1 MKLSEIFRISLTN
14 LKSNRMRTLLTVVG
28 ISIGIATI
36 VFLVSLG
43 YGLQELSIKKIASI
57 EAINTLDVSPGKNSS
72 QLVDDQFIEKLKKMQ
87 DIGKISPLLSMG
99 TKFEF
104 EGKQTDAVGNFIDD
118 DYAKL
123 EGINPVLGAF
133 FANSPGDAVVST
145 ALLKAI
151 NVEENNALMKEA
163 NVNVIMVNSSTREK
177 ISVKKQYKIIG
188 VIKDDSTSYAFFPK
202 ASVVKDI
209 SWPLVYNS
217 VKVKVGDQSK
227 IQDVKSQI
235 SSMGYSVTSI
245 ADTISQVDRI
255 FNIIQLVLAF
265 FGFVALM
272 VASIGMFNTMTIALL
287 ERTRDIGI
295 MKSIGVKDRDVSKI
309 FLFESA
315 LIATSGGLL
324 GVIGGWLTA
333 KIINFVINI
342 LAQSVGGEAQN
353 LFSMPI
359 VFALIIVLFSMAVG
373 IGTGFYPS
381 KRASKLNPLD
391 ALRYE

>member
-72 QLVDDQFIEKLKKMQ
+72 QLVDDQFIEKLKGMQ

-104 EGKQTDAVGNFIDD
+104 EGRQTDAVGNFIDD

-133 FANSPGDAVVST
+133 FANTPGDAVVST

>member
-14 LKSNRMRTLLTVVG
+14 LKSNKMRTLLTVVG

-57 EAINTLDVSPGKNSS
+57 EAINTLDVSPGKNST
-72 QLVDDQFIEKLKKMQ
+72 QLVNDAFIDKLKNTPN
-87 DIGKISPLLSMG
+87 ISKISPLLSMG

-104 EGKQTDAVGNFIDD
+104 EGRQTDAVGNFIDD

-133 FANSPGDAVVST
+133 FANSPGDTVVST

-163 NVNVIMVNSSTREK
+163 NVDVIMINSETKERSATRK
-177 ISVKKQYKIIG
+177 SYRIIG
-188 VIKDDSTSYAFFPK
+188 VIKDDSTSYAFFPSK
-202 ASVVKDI
+202 SIVEEI

-217 VKVKVGDQSK
+217 LKVKIEDQSK
-227 IQDVKSQI
+227 IQEVKSQI

-255 FNIIQLVLAF
+255 FSIIQLVLAF

-315 LIATSGGLL
+315 LIATSGGFL
-324 GVIGGWLTA
+324 GVAGGWLTA
-333 KIINFVINI
+333 KVVNIAINI
-342 LAQSVGGEAQN
+342 LAQSVGGEPQR

-359 VFALIIVLFSMAVG
+359 LFATVIVVFSIIVG